1 MFMEQGGELMFL
13 FKFIGWLMYG
23 SDYDELSK
31 RASQQKPKRRR
42 RR

>member
-1 MFMEQGGELMFL
+1 MEQGGELMFFL
-13 FKFIGWLMYG
+13 LDWLGRFLYG
-23 SDYDELSK
+23 DDYDNLSK